1 MPGFEPGVAG
11 WEARMLLLC
20 YAAPPCR
27 RLDDVL
33 REDRPVWAEVVC
45 GVDLEVLGSI
55 IVSHLR
61 ISATAVLV
69 EVAK

>member
-1 MPGFEPGVAG
+1 MGSKKASSV
-11 WEARMLLLC
+11 LC
-20 YAAPPCR
+20 SPSCW

-33 REDRPVWAEVVC
+33 REDRPFWAEVVC
-45 GVDLEVLGSI
+45 GVDLEVLGYI
-55 IVSHLR
+55 IVSYLR